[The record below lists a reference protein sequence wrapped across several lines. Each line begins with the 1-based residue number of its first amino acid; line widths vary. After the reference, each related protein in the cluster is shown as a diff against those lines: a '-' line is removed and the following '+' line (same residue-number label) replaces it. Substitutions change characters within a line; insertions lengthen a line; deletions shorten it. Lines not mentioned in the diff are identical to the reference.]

1 MWLFIKEY
9 MKDMNGTQAAIRAGY
24 SEKGAKVQ
32 ACNLL
37 KRPDVQ
43 EELRKLFDKLNA
55 EMSIDENYIIREL
68 NSNHMRGKEL
78 DKISESNKAL
88 ELMGKSLAMFTDRL
102 KVDSGDLAAAIEEAR
117 IRAARNG

>member
-1 MWLFIKEY
+1 
-9 MKDMNGTQAAIRAGY
+9 
-24 SEKGAKVQ
+24 
-32 ACNLL
+32 
-37 KRPDVQ
+37 VQ